1 MKEYS
6 CKTRLF
12 AGPGSLSALKDLKLQ
27 RLFVVADPFFA
38 KNGTAQAL
46 TDKSGAGSTHLYS
59 DVTPDP
65 SIEQVSRAVAALKAF
80 APDGVVAIGGGSAL
94 DLAKATVYFAGE
106 KVTFVAVP
114 TTSGSGSEVTDF
126 AILTHNGVKHPLVDE
141 RLQPDIAILDSEL
154 LKALPPALIA
164 DTGFDV
170 LSHALE
176 GYVAANS
183 SLVTEGLAE
192 KAFCT
197 AYRLLPRSYAGD
209 TGVRLQMH
217 QASSMAAMAFN
228 RAGLGLCHGLS
239 HAMGAAY
246 HIPHGRLNAI
256 LLPHVVTVNE
266 AAWEKYAGLAELAG
280 FGSASVTLGVRNL
293 KNALI
298 RLRKQL
304 NLPDSLLAC
313 GVTVRQL
320 RESREQVVA
329 AALADPCCK
338 TNPVPVTEQ
347 LINRVLEA
355 VSGG

>member
-6 CKTRLF
+6 CKTRLY
-12 AGPGSLSALKDLKLQ
+12 AGPGSISVLKDLKLQ

-38 KNGTAQAL
+38 KNGTAQMLA
-46 TDKSGAGSTHLYS
+46 DKSGAAHSHIYS

-65 SIEQVSRAVAALKAF
+65 SIEQVARAVAALKAF
-80 APDGVVAIGGGSAL
+80 EPDGVVAIGGGSAL

-106 KVTFVAVP
+106 KVVFAAIP

-126 AILTHNGVKHPLVDE
+126 AILTHSGVKHPLVDE
-141 RLQPDIAILDSEL
+141 RLQPDIAILDSDL

-176 GYVAANS
+176 GYVATDS
-183 SLVTEGLAE
+183 SLVTEALAE

-228 RAGLGLCHGLS
+228 WAGLGLCHGLS
-239 HAMGAAY
+239 HAMGAVY

-256 LLPHVVTVNE
+256 LLPQVVTVNE
-266 AAWEKYAGLAELAG
+266 TAWEKYACLAELAG

-313 GVTVRQL
+313 GVTAMQL
-320 RESREQVVA
+320 RQTREQVVA

-347 LINRVLEA
+347 LIDRVLEA
-355 VSGG
+355 VCGG